1 MGICV
6 IISFRTAEHEC
17 GSPFFPIEEIL
28 EYLRGRLCE
37 MNAQATMWP
46 GYEKVFPRDSQEKR
60 KTKDGLISQT
70 PRIGEESLSFA
81 RILLRQE
88 PWKEE
93 REKGEGAP
101 YTFTNKNVAVFLHQ
115 YQRFLEET
123 AETREGIL
131 RFCGEWTIRFAEARE
146 VY

>member
-1 MGICV
+1 
-6 IISFRTAEHEC
+6 
-17 GSPFFPIEEIL
+17 
-28 EYLRGRLCE
+28 

-46 GYEKVFPRDSQEKR
+46 GYEKISPRDSQEKR
-60 KTKDGLISQT
+60 RARSGVISQT
-70 PRIGEESLSFA
+70 PSIGGESLSFA

-93 REKGEGAP
+93 REKEEGTP
-101 YTFTNKNVAVFLHQ
+101 YAFTNKNVAVFLHQ

-131 RFCGEWTIRFAEARE
+131 RFCGEWTVRFAEARE
-146 VY
+146 AY